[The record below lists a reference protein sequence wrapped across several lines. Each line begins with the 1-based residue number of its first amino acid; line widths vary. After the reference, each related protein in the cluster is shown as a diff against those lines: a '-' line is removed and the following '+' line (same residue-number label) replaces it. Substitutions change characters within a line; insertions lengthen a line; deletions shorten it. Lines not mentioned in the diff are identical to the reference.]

1 MLPCTG
7 ALLRSHPWW
16 SHYWRLTVLLLDFCY
31 TAGLLMVICCCWTL
45 IVWQF
50 VITLFTPSKS
60 RARQALAFL
69 NCVWFLWSAHTKLL
83 LRDYESR
90 SFHWMRCLEC
100 PKSLTNLSYNSASCT
115 PINLLLWV
123 LSSVLISAQAKLL
136 QLAWHRSCVVHNHV
150 CNLWYSLVVLC
161 SVTFWWQSHACNCAL
176 TQTCPTMLYISALH
190 EMYVPGNQEWNWKWW
205 HPIPP

>member
-1 MLPCTG
+1 
-7 ALLRSHPWW
+7 
-16 SHYWRLTVLLLDFCY
+16 
-31 TAGLLMVICCCWTL
+31 MVICCCWTL

-123 LSSVLISAQAKLL
+123 LSSVLISAHAKLL
-136 QLAWHRSCVVHNHV
+136 QLAWHTD
-150 CNLWYSLVVLC
+150 LVLC
-161 SVTFWWQSHACNCAL
+161 IIMCVICDILWLCYAQSHSDDSHMPATVHSLRPAPQCCTYLLYTKCMYLA
-176 TQTCPTMLYISALH
+176 TRSEIGSGDIPFHHSASFTEKFMLKEI
-190 EMYVPGNQEWNWKWW
+190 
-205 HPIPP
+205 